1 MTYIIIDTVSPEQVM
16 QELED
21 TTLIKVEQEY
31 NVLDIEGW

>member
-16 QELED
+16 QELEN